1 MFMRKELNML
11 VIASFVLIFLSA
23 FLLYALLPSYWNKQ
37 KFFHGQKPKEN
48 TIYLT
53 FDDGPSEFTKD
64 LLSLLKQYNIK
75 ATFFCVATFAKEHKN
90 IIQKMQQDGHLIALH
105 SLKHKN
111 AMLQGI
117 SETKNDLEQ
126 SLAIMQELGVSIQYY
141 RPPWGDTN
149 LALLKELKKK
159 NLPCILWDVMAE
171 DWEATTS
178 EEIIANKLLERTKP
192 GDIICLHD
200 GRGKNDAPQK
210 TIFALKKAIPLFLE
224 KGFEFKT
231 IDEYKI

>member
-1 MFMRKELNML
+1 ML
-11 VIASFVLIFLSA
+11 IVASFVLIFLLT
-23 FLLYALLPSYWNKQ
+23 FLLYSLLPSYWNKQ
-37 KFFHGQKPKEN
+37 KFFHRHKPN
-48 TIYLT
+48 ANAIYLT
-53 FDDGPSEFTKD
+53 FDDGPSEFTED
-64 LLSLLKQYNIK
+64 LLNLLKQYDIK
-75 ATFFCVATFAKEHKN
+75 ATFFCVANFAKEHKN
-90 IIQKMQQDGHLIALH
+90 ILQKMQQNGHIIALH

-117 SETKNDLEQ
+117 SETKNDLEK
-126 SLAIMQELGVSIQYY
+126 SLAIMQELGISIQYY

-149 LALLKELKKK
+149 WALLKELKKK

-178 EEIIANKLLERTKP
+178 EEIIASKLLKRTKP

-210 TIFALKKAIPLFLE
+210 TIFALKKVIPLFLE

-231 IDEYKI
+231 IDEYEI